1 MNVVL
6 AFFLVIHERLNQIG
20 SSPNFELSHRI
31 FRQTWFDCS
40 NLHGFQVS
48 STFFRHIPRHIFT
61 TFFMVR
67 RRIFF
72 FLQDCPRNCQ
82 EKILQIHV
90 LGEIEPLRKVLA
102 RIIHDEN
109 TTRVQ
114 LGDIAFHLGQRS
126 RRARPSTS
134 DGTWNTT
141 LRSLRG

>member
-1 MNVVL
+1 MNVVP
-6 AFFLVIHERLNQIG
+6 AFFWVIHELINQIG

-40 NLHGFQVS
+40 ILYGFQVS

-61 TFFMVR
+61 R
-67 RRIFF
+67 F
-72 FLQDCPRNCQ
+72 FLVRAQHRVLLQSCPRNCP
-82 EKILQIHV
+82 EKILRIHV
-90 LGEIEPLRKVLA
+90 LGEIEPLRRVLA

-109 TTRVQ
+109 KTMVQ